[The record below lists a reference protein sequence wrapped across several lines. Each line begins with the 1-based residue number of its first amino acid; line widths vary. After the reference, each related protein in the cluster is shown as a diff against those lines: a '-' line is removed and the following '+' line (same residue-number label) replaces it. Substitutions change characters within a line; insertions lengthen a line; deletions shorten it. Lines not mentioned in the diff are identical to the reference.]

1 MWAAVSVSGLIGAYL
16 FHKQQR
22 RIQYNSES
30 VHVPGLYSLVYLSI
44 EVAKQISRAILM
56 QDGATPPH
64 SSVNEDISKIVIQ
77 LDRII
82 GKHFTKEWPA
92 ESPDLTPAD
101 YYLWPQLK
109 SRMYQG
115 QQPFKSIRSLKRT
128 ITHHTNKLRDVNR
141 GHLVDSVLKRWRW
154 CINVKGERLH
164 KSVNGQAL

>member
-1 MWAAVSVSGLIGAYL
+1 
-16 FHKQQR
+16 
-22 RIQYNSES
+22 
-30 VHVPGLYSLVYLSI
+30 
-44 EVAKQISRAILM
+44 M

-64 SSVNEDISKIVIQ
+64 RSVNEDISETAIQ
-77 LDRII
+77 GQDN
-82 GKHFTKEWPA
+82 FTKEWPA
-92 ESPDLTPAD
+92 QSPDLTPAD
-101 YYLWPQLK
+101 YNFWHQLK

-115 QQPFKSIRSLKRT
+115 QQPFKSIRSLKHA